1 MLTARDIMTS
11 NIVTVAPD
19 TEIVEAA
26 KRLLEQHL
34 NGLPVVNEA
43 GRLVGIICQEDL
55 VMQQKK
61 IPLPS
66 FFMLLDSLIPLKS
79 SKSIEREIE
88 KIAAAT
94 VEKAMTKNPV
104 TIGPETSIE
113 DIATLMV
120 TKKIHTLPVVEGETL
135 IGIVGKEDVL
145 RTLMP

>member
-1 MLTARDIMTS
+1 MLTARDIMTRD
-11 NIVTVAPD
+11 IVTVAPD

-34 NGLPVVNEA
+34 NGLPVVDET

-66 FFMLLDSLIPLKS
+66 FFMLLDGLIPLKS

-104 TIGPETSIE
+104 TIGPDAGIE

-120 TKKIHTLPVVEGETL
+120 TKNIHTLPVVEEGTL

>member
-34 NGLPVVNEA
+34 NGLPVVDEG

-66 FFMLLDSLIPLKS
+66 FFTLLDGFIPLKS

-104 TIGPETSIE
+104 TIDPETGIE

-120 TKKIHTLPVVEGETL
+120 TKNIHTLPVVEGETL

>member
-1 MLTARDIMTS
+1 MTS

-34 NGLPVVNEA
+34 NGLPVVDEG

-66 FFMLLDSLIPLKS
+66 FFTLLDGFIPLKS

-104 TIGPETSIE
+104 TIDPETGIE

-120 TKKIHTLPVVEGETL
+120 TKNIHTLPVVEGETL